1 MSNSSV
7 DSLSSKSSL
16 KTLSEAFDSMIS
28 IAEEELW
35 VSVEFIHGLNSFW
48 CATPEEEL
56 DDDEFIGIIDIGDD
70 LPMIQKPGALAHEVG
85 HCLHHK
91 HKQFSP
97 VKDVMFSES
106 IAWFLGYNWFFD
118 RGIIINMS
126 EYQDQMAEALE
137 LYRTELG

>member
-1 MSNSSV
+1 MNNSSV
-7 DSLSSKSSL
+7 DILSSKSSSKIL
-16 KTLSEAFDSMIS
+16 ERAFDDMIS

-35 VSVEFIHGLNSFW
+35 VSVEFIHGFNSFW

-56 DDDEFIGIIDIGDD
+56 DGYEFIGIIDIGDD
-70 LPMIQKPGALAHEVG
+70 LPLIEKLGALAHEVG

-97 VKDVMFSES
+97 VNDIMFSES

-118 RGIIINMS
+118 KGIVINMN
-126 EYQDQMAEALE
+126 EYQKQMANALE
-137 LYRTELG
+137 LYRMELG

>member
-7 DSLSSKSSL
+7 DTLSSKSSS
-16 KTLSEAFDSMIS
+16 KTLSEAFEYMIA

-35 VSVEFIHGLNSFW
+35 VSVEFIYGFNSFW

-56 DDDEFIGIIDIGDD
+56 DGEEVIGIIDIGDD
-70 LPMIQKPGALAHEVG
+70 LPMIQKLGALAHEVG

-118 RGIIINMS
+118 KGIIINMS
-126 EYQDQMAEALE
+126 EYQDQMVEALE
-137 LYRTELG
+137 LYRMELG

>member
-7 DSLSSKSSL
+7 DTLSSKSSS
-16 KTLSEAFDSMIS
+16 KTLSRAFEYMIA

-35 VSVEFIHGLNSFW
+35 VSVEFVHGFNSFW

-56 DDDEFIGIIDIGDD
+56 GDDEFIGIIDIGDD
-70 LPMIQKPGALAHEVG
+70 LPMIEKLGALAHEVG

-91 HKQFSP
+91 HRQFSP
-97 VKDVMFSES
+97 VQDVMFSES

-118 RGIIINMS
+118 KGIIINMS
-126 EYQDQMAEALE
+126 EYQNQMAEALE
-137 LYRTELG
+137 LYRMELG